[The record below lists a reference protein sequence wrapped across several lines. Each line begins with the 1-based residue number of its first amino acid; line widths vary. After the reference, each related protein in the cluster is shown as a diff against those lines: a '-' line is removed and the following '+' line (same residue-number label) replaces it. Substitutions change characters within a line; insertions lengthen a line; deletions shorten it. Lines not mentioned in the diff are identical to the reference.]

1 MPFDHPASGR
11 ARRLPR
17 FGKAAQQ
24 QAAQGTA
31 ARARPKVNGSAE
43 QKHAQWLARA
53 SDAERAGDSVEAE
66 TCRQYAEH
74 WFRAAHGRNE
84 P

>member
-1 MPFDHPASGR
+1 MPFDNPANGR
-11 ARRLPR
+11 ARRQPR

-24 QAAQGTA
+24 QAPQGTP
-31 ARARPKVNGSAE
+31 ARARSKVNGSAE

-53 SDAERAGDSVEAE
+53 SDAERSGDSIEAE
-66 TCRQYAEH
+66 NCRQHAEH
-74 WFRAAHGRNE
+74 WFRVAHGRND